1 MLNLIEVNAIDNPY
15 TPGAGVPPAV
25 MAGRED
31 ILKSANIAYN
41 RTLKGNFAKCQLLLG
56 LRGVGKTVLLNRIN
70 NEAEDGGC
78 QTAFVE
84 ASPDIT
90 FPELIIPRLHSILLK
105 LNRKKKAGE
114 DLTNAFNLLRGIASI
129 FHVKYGD
136 LEIGITKE
144 SATGK
149 MDTDLT
155 ELFLSIGA
163 AAHNR
168 STVAILFIDEIQY
181 LQQKDLEALIIALH
195 KISQRKLP
203 FLFFGAGL
211 PQIAK
216 LAGEAKSYA
225 ERLFDFKSVGK
236 LEPKQAKKAIVDP
249 VKKYKVSYEDDAVIE
264 IIDQTEGYPFFLQV
278 WGSNAWDQAA
288 GPSITLKDIKKAT
301 KQAYIDLDCGFYK
314 VRYERLTAR
323 QQQYVLAMAK
333 SPSLPAKSGEI
344 AKLLNMPVKK
354 AAPIRDELIKKGM
367 VYSPAFGL
375 TTFTVPKFDTF
386 LQRTVLS

>member
-1 MLNLIEVNAIDNPY
+1 MNAIDNPY

-25 MAGRED
+25 MAGRDD
-31 ILKSANIAYN
+31 ILLSANIAYH

-70 NEAEDGGC
+70 NEAEDAGC

-84 ASPDIT
+84 ASPEIT

-114 DLTNAFNLLRGIASI
+114 DLTNAFNLLRGFASI

-136 LEIGITKE
+136 LEIGITKA

-163 AAHNR
+163 AARNR
-168 STVAILFIDEIQY
+168 NTVAILFIDEIQY
-181 LQQKDLEALIIALH
+181 LQQKELEALILALH
-195 KISQRKLP
+195 KISQKKLP

-225 ERLFDFKSVGK
+225 ERLFDFKVIGK
-236 LEPKQAKKAIVDP
+236 LEPKQAKKAIIAP
-249 VKKYKVSYEDDAVIE
+249 VKKYKVSYEEDAIIE

-278 WGSNAWDQAA
+278 WGSNAWDLAT

-301 KQAYIDLDCGFYK
+301 KQAYIDLDNGFYK
-314 VRYERLTAR
+314 VRYDRLTIR

-333 SPSLPAKSGEI
+333 ILKLPAKSGEI
-344 AKLLNMPVKK
+344 AKILNMSVKK

-367 VYSPAFGL
+367 IYSPGFGL
-375 TTFTVPKFDTF
+375 TTFTVPKFDAF
-386 LQRTVLS
+386 LQRTVLK

>member
-1 MLNLIEVNAIDNPY
+1 MNAIDNPY

-25 MAGRED
+25 MAGRDE
-31 ILKSANIAYN
+31 IIHSANIAYN

-70 NEAEDGGC
+70 NEAEDAGC

-114 DLTNAFNLLRGIASI
+114 DLTNAFNLLRGFASM

-136 LEIGITKE
+136 LEIGITKAL
-144 SATGK
+144 STGK
-149 MDTDLT
+149 METDLT
-155 ELFLSIGA
+155 ELLLSIGSA
-163 AAHNR
+163 AQNR
-168 STVAILFIDEIQY
+168 RTVAILLIDEIQY
-181 LQQKDLEALIIALH
+181 LQKKELEALIIALH
-195 KISQRKLP
+195 KISQKRLP

-225 ERLFDFKSVGK
+225 ERLFDFKTIGK
-236 LEPKQAKKAIVDP
+236 LEPKQAKKAIIDP
-249 VKKYKVSYEDDAVIE
+249 VKKYKVSYESEAITE
-264 IIDQTEGYPFFLQV
+264 IINQTEGYPFFLQV
-278 WGSNAWDQAA
+278 WGSNSWDLAE
-288 GPSITLKDIKKAT
+288 GPSITLNDINKAT
-301 KQAYIDLDCGFYK
+301 KKALIDLDNGFYK
-314 VRYERLTAR
+314 VRYERLTLR

-344 AKLLNMPVKK
+344 AKILKIPVKK

-367 VYSPAFGL
+367 IYSPAFGL
-375 TTFTVPKFDTF
+375 TAFTVPKFDAF
-386 LQRTVLS
+386 LQRTVLN

>member
-1 MLNLIEVNAIDNPY
+1 MNAIDNPY

-25 MAGRED
+25 MAGRDD
-31 ILKSANIAYN
+31 IIHSANIAYN

-70 NEAEDGGC
+70 NEAEEAGC

-84 ASPDIT
+84 ASPDTT
-90 FPELIIPRLHSILLK
+90 FPKLIIPCLHSILLK

-114 DLTNAFNLLRGIASI
+114 DITKAFNRLSGFASM

-136 LEIGITKE
+136 LEFGITKA

-155 ELFLSIGA
+155 ELFVSIGA
-163 AAHNR
+163 AARNR
-168 STVAILFIDEIQY
+168 NTVAILFIDEIQY
-181 LQQKDLEALIIALH
+181 LRQKELEAIIIALH
-195 KISQRKLP
+195 KISQMKLP

-225 ERLFDFKSVGK
+225 ERLFDFKSIGK
-236 LEPKQAKKAIVDP
+236 LEPIQAKKAIIEP
-249 VKKYKVSYEDDAVIE
+249 AKKYKVSYEPEAIAE
-264 IIDQTEGYPFFLQV
+264 IINQTEGYPFFLQV
-278 WGSNAWDQAA
+278 WGSNAWDKAERTL
-288 GPSITLKDIKKAT
+288 ITLKDIKKAT
-301 KQAYIDLDCGFYK
+301 KQALSDLDNGFYK
-314 VRYERLTAR
+314 VRYERLTVR
-323 QQQYVLAMAK
+323 QQQYVLTMAK
-333 SPSLPAKSGEI
+333 VPSLPAKSGEI
-344 AKLLNMPVKK
+344 AHLLKVPVKK

-367 VYSPAFGL
+367 IYSPAFGL
-375 TTFTVPKFDTF
+375 ATFTVPKFDAF
-386 LQRTVLS
+386 LRRKILN

>member
-1 MLNLIEVNAIDNPY
+1 MNAIDNPY

-25 MAGRED
+25 MAGRDD
-31 ILKSANIAYN
+31 ILHSANIAYN

-70 NEAEDGGC
+70 NEAEDAGC

-84 ASPDIT
+84 ASPEIT

-114 DLTNAFNLLRGIASI
+114 DLTNAFNILRGFASM

-136 LEIGITKE
+136 LEIGITKV

-155 ELFLSIGA
+155 ELFLSIGTA
-163 AAHNR
+163 AQNR
-168 STVAILFIDEIQY
+168 KTVAILFIDEIQY
-181 LQQKDLEALIIALH
+181 LQKKELEALIIALH
-195 KISQRKLP
+195 KISQKRLP

-225 ERLFDFKSVGK
+225 ERLFDFRTIGK
-236 LEPKQAKKAIVDP
+236 LEPKQAKKAIIDP
-249 VKKYKVSYEDDAVIE
+249 VKKFKVSYETEALTE
-264 IIDQTEGYPFFLQV
+264 IINQTEGYPFFLQV
-278 WGSNAWDQAA
+278 WGSNAWDLAI

-301 KQAYIDLDCGFYK
+301 IQAYIDLDNGFYK
-314 VRYERLTAR
+314 VRYDRLTIR

-333 SPSLPAKSGEI
+333 ILTLPAKSGEI
-344 AKLLNMPVKK
+344 AKILNMSVKK

-367 VYSPAFGL
+367 IYSPGFGL
-375 TTFTVPKFDTF
+375 ATFTVPKFDAF
-386 LQRTVLS
+386 LQRTVLK

>member
-1 MLNLIEVNAIDNPY
+1 MNAIDNPY

-25 MAGRED
+25 MAGRDD
-31 ILKSANIAYN
+31 IIHSANIAYN
-41 RTLKGNFAKCQLLLG
+41 RTLKGNFAKCQLMLG

-70 NEAEDGGC
+70 NEAEEAGC

-84 ASPDIT
+84 ASPDTT

-114 DLTNAFNLLRGIASI
+114 DITNAFNRLSGFASM
-129 FHVKYGD
+129 FRVKYGD
-136 LEIGITKE
+136 LEIGMTKAP
-144 SATGK
+144 ATGK

-155 ELFLSIGA
+155 ELLVSIGA
-163 AAHNR
+163 AAQNR

-181 LQQKDLEALIIALH
+181 LKQKELEALIIALH
-195 KISQRKLP
+195 KISQKKLP

-225 ERLFDFKSVGK
+225 ERLFDFISIGK
-236 LEPKQAKKAIVDP
+236 LEPKQAKKAIIDP
-249 VKKYKVSYEDDAVIE
+249 ARKYKVSYEPEAITE
-264 IIDQTEGYPFFLQV
+264 IINQTEGYPFFLQV
-278 WGSNAWDQAA
+278 WGSNAWDKAKDS
-288 GPSITLKDIKKAT
+288 SITLDDIKKAT
-301 KQAYIDLDCGFYK
+301 KQALSDLDNGFYK
-314 VRYERLTAR
+314 VRYERLTVR

-333 SPSLPAKSGEI
+333 MPSLPAKSGEI
-344 AKLLNMPVKK
+344 AHLLNMSVRK

-367 VYSPAFGL
+367 IYSPAFGL
-375 TTFTVPKFDTF
+375 TTFTVPKFDAF
-386 LQRTVLS
+386 LRRKILN

>member
-1 MLNLIEVNAIDNPY
+1 MNAVDNPY
-15 TPGAGVPPAV
+15 TPGSGVPPAV
-25 MAGRED
+25 MAGRDD
-31 ILKSANIAYN
+31 IIYSANIAYK

-70 NEAEDGGC
+70 NEAEEAGC

-84 ASPDIT
+84 ASPDTT

-114 DLTNAFNLLRGIASI
+114 DIANAFNRLSGFASM

-136 LEIGITKE
+136 LEIGITKA

-155 ELFLSIGA
+155 ELLVSIGA
-163 AAHNR
+163 AAKNR

-181 LQQKDLEALIIALH
+181 LRQKELEALIIALH
-195 KISQRKLP
+195 KISQLKLS

-225 ERLFDFKSVGK
+225 ERLFDFRSIGK
-236 LEPKQAKKAIVDP
+236 LEPAQAKKAIIDP
-249 VKKYKVSYEDDAVIE
+249 ARRFQVTYEHDALTE
-264 IIDQTEGYPFFLQV
+264 IIHQTACYPFFLQV
-278 WGSNAWDQAA
+278 WGSGAWDVAEK
-288 GPSITLKDIKKAT
+288 SLITLNDIKKAT
-301 KQAYIDLDCGFYK
+301 KQALNDLDNGFYK
-314 VRYERLTAR
+314 VRYERLTVR

-333 SPSLPAKSGEI
+333 APSLPAKSGDI
-344 AKLLNMPVKK
+344 ADILNISVKK

-375 TTFTVPKFDTF
+375 TTFTVPKFDDF
-386 LQRTVLS
+386 LRRRILS